1 MFDRDLFS
9 PALHVNH
16 NLVDVINVPCACGP
30 LKTPANDARSGR
42 LMLLLSCGRASRG
55 TTAHLTTTGNALA
68 TSSGPHAHER
78 LALSSVPEQRQARE
92 LEPREYRPPTTAV
105 PDSDAAP
112 RRRADISDD
121 GGDGVRRVSTA
132 RVVVGIMIGTPGTVH
147 GTSWHTARALL
158 RPHAVRAAKAASHT
172 PLRHFDACS
181 RSSPFAEQWPL
192 ITQSSCA
199 WGGRRLGRPR
209 KEQ

>member
-1 MFDRDLFS
+1 M
-9 PALHVNH
+9 
-16 NLVDVINVPCACGP
+16 
-30 LKTPANDARSGR
+30 
-42 LMLLLSCGRASRG
+42 LMLSCGRASRG

-147 GTSWHTARALL
+147 GTGWHTAPGPAATTRGPCSESSQ
-158 RPHAVRAAKAASHT
+158 PHASPPFRRLLTFISLRGTMAPHYTIIVCVGRAPARAAEEGAVNRVSVT
-172 PLRHFDACS
+172 PLARADLRA
-181 RSSPFAEQWPL
+181 RWA
-192 ITQSSCA
+192 
-199 WGGRRLGRPR
+199 RRAR
-209 KEQ
+209 